1 VIGAFRPPAV
11 GLPHPERHLQYRWN
25 GARVDR
31 YFDYARDEW
40 IGL

>member
-1 VIGAFRPPAV
+1 V
-11 GLPHPERHLQYRWN
+11 GLPHPERHLQYHWN